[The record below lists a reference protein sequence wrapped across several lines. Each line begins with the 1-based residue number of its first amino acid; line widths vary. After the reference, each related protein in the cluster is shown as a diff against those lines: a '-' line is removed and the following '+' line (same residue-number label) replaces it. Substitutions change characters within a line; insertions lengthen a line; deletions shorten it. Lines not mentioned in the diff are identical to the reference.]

1 MVLRARALF
10 GSTSARF
17 VGIFFLSQLLLTGGI
32 LTFVQISSETTLV
45 AEQKALVGE
54 LRDGLMADYHN
65 GGQSRLISQ
74 IKTRLQTMHAADT
87 VILLAS
93 GNDIIAAG
101 NLGAWPTVV
110 PKSTE
115 WQIINL
121 YRIDSDRPEAM
132 GVIATPL
139 PGGAH
144 LLTGHV
150 IEGSLRLSQVNFEA
164 MIGAFLFAVP
174 IAMSLALFLSRLINK
189 RVRSIAAT
197 ADAFGSGD
205 LSRRVQLDGSD
216 DAFDTLGHSVN
227 AMLER
232 IEGLVSELRI
242 VTDGLAHDLRSP
254 ITRIKSTLERAM
266 IDTHDQVAL
275 TALDKVSVEAETLLS
290 MLTTALQI
298 SRAEAGVGR
307 EGFVE
312 TDVSVLLDDL
322 VEIYGPVA
330 EDQGMILSS
339 SAPVGLTTSLH
350 RELLSQA
357 LGNLIEN
364 ALKYAPGSRHI
375 ILGATQED
383 GRLIL
388 DVSDGG
394 PGIPENRHADALR
407 KFGRLDPAR
416 NIAGSGL
423 GLSLVEAVAKLHGGQ
438 ITLEDN
444 FPGLRVVI
452 SIKP

>member
-1 MVLRARALF
+1 MVLRARAFF

-17 VGIFFLSQLLLTGGI
+17 VVIFFLSQLLLTGGI

-45 AEQKALVGE
+45 SEQKALVGE
-54 LRDGLMADYHN
+54 LRDGLIADYQT
-65 GGQSRLISQ
+65 GGQPRLISQ

-87 VILLAS
+87 VILLAH
-93 GNDIIAAG
+93 GDGRIAAG
-101 NLGAWPTVV
+101 NLGAWPTVL
-110 PKSTE
+110 PKSTQ
-115 WQIINL
+115 WQIITL
-121 YRIDSDRPEAM
+121 YRIGSDRPEAM

-139 PGGAH
+139 PGGAR

-150 IEGSLRLSQVNFEA
+150 IEGSLRLAQVNFVA
-164 MIGAFLFAVP
+164 MIGAFLLAIP
-174 IAMSLALFLSRLINK
+174 IAMLLALLLSRLINK

-205 LSRRVQLDGSD
+205 LSRRVSLDGSD

-266 IDTHDQVAL
+266 IDTQDQVAL
-275 TALDKVSVEAETLLS
+275 NALAKVSVEAETLLS

-312 TDVSVLLDDL
+312 TDVSVLLRDL

-330 EDQGMILSS
+330 EDQGMVLSS
-339 SAPVGLTTSLH
+339 SAPAGLTISLH

-357 LGNLIEN
+357 VGNLIEN

-383 GRLIL
+383 GRLNL